1 MGEEPATCTRVE
13 PEMSDA
19 GSDEELSA
27 RMEEGSRDGSV
38 RKGCNPCCQTQR
50 SKLQHR
56 RARINQQINKEMRM
70 RAGAENLFRA
80 TTNQK
85 VKETVALELSFVNS
99 NLQLLKEELEELNS
113 NMEVYQTESE
123 AISVPMIPLGL
134 KETKE
139 VDLTVPL
146 KDFICEHYGE
156 DSSLFDKEI
165 NEFMELRQ
173 AMRTPSR
180 NQAGLELLVEYYN
193 QLYYLEQRFFPPHRT
208 LGVHFHWYDSLTG
221 VPSCQRA
228 LAFEKGSVLFNVG
241 ALYTQ
246 MGARQD
252 RSAPAGLDRA
262 IDAFQ
267 RAAGAFHYLK
277 ENFSNAPSLDMS
289 GPSLCMLVRLMVA
302 QVQECV
308 FERVTLTTQDTLFT
322 SQLHLAQEAAR
333 VSDVYSL
340 VLQTMSQPLMK
351 EYVPFSWT
359 SMVQVKSE
367 HFRALSHY
375 HAALALC
382 DHAQCMNEEEEDED
396 AEKALAQFHV
406 RTPAG
411 PPLNQVLRDPELR
424 HKLGKAHLRAAVMRH
439 EEAMRLHGLCK
450 ILRKMDLLQEVLSFM
465 HKRSLDKYSEMDQ
478 EDDFDETAE
487 APEIHS
493 QSHQKP
499 DIIPPN
505 FSSVPVTD
513 IFQRLGPLS
522 VFCARACW
530 SPVREVCLQRGES
543 CLGLTLRGD
552 SPVLVA
558 GVVPGGCAEEAGLR
572 EGDYIVSVEGEDC
585 KWAKHGDV
593 VNLLKSCSVRGVKL
607 SVITLHTYH
616 TQVDRRSVMVSPSG
630 DKENALQRSMGV
642 AKGQSS
648 TSLLNWNRKK
658 NQGAESTSEWVAP
671 SVCRLETSETVNPCT
686 EIEAEHSRNGVIV
699 KQRPGTGSLWGT
711 ESFHSGNTGTCENT
725 RRCPLLGS
733 AIWYSSKARTIYKRV
748 EKVEAMSRLYYCE
761 LQDIKIGCRKQWSVI
776 LSRGS
781 N

>member
-1 MGEEPATCTRVE
+1 TFLFIIP
-13 PEMSDA
+13 
-19 GSDEELSA
+19 
-27 RMEEGSRDGSV
+27 
-38 RKGCNPCCQTQR
+38 GCDPCCQTQR

-80 TTNQK
+80 TTNNK

-123 AISVPMIPLGL
+123 SINVPMIPLGL
-134 KETKE
+134 KETKD

-156 DSSLFDKEI
+156 DGSLFEKEI
-165 NEFMELRQ
+165 KEFMELRQ

-193 QLYYLEQRFFPPHRT
+193 QLYYLDQRFFPPHRN

-228 LAFEKGSVLFNVG
+228 LAFEKGSVLFNVA

-246 MGARQD
+246 IGARQD
-252 RSAPAGLDRA
+252 RSATAGIDRA

-289 GPSLCMLVRLMVA
+289 GPSLCMLVRLMIA

-308 FERVTLTTQDTLFT
+308 FERVTLTTQDTHFT
-322 SQLHLAQEAAR
+322 SQLQVAQEAAR
-333 VSDVYSL
+333 VRGRVL
-340 VLQTMSQPLMK
+340 VLQTMTQPMVK
-351 EYVPFSWT
+351 DYVPFSWA
-359 SMVQVKSE
+359 SMVQVKAE

-375 HAALALC
+375 YAAVALC
-382 DHAQCMNEEEEDED
+382 NHTLQDED
-396 AEKALAQFHV
+396 CDEETEKFFLQFHV
-406 RTPAG
+406 TTPAK
-411 PPLNQVLRDPELR
+411 PTLSQVLREPEER
-424 HKLGKAHLRAAVMRH
+424 RKLGKAHLRRAVIRH
-439 EEAMRLHGLCK
+439 EEAMRVHSMCK
-450 ILRKMDLLQEVLSFM
+450 ILRKMDILQEVLSFT

-499 DIIPPN
+499 DIITPN
-505 FSSVPVTD
+505 FFMVSVTD

-522 VFCARACW
+522 VFCARARW
-530 SPVREVCLQRGES
+530 GPVRVVCLQRGEG

-572 EGDYIVSVEGEDC
+572 EGDYIVAVDGEDC
-585 KWAKHGDV
+585 KWAKHGEV
-593 VNLLKSCSVRGVKL
+593 VHLLKSGGDRGVEL
-607 SVITLHTYH
+607 SVITLHTH
-616 TQVDRRSVMVSPSG
+616 DAQVGAVSRSLSIPLCVCVY
-630 DKENALQRSMGV
+630 DMGG

-648 TSLLNWNRKK
+648 ASLLNWNRKK
-658 NQGAESTSEWVAP
+658 NRDGG
-671 SVCRLETSETVNPCT
+671 
-686 EIEAEHSRNGVIV
+686 GVT
-699 KQRPGTGSLWGT
+699 KR
-711 ESFHSGNTGTCENT
+711 
-725 RRCPLLGS
+725 LGS
-733 AIWYSSKARTIYKRV
+733 TFSLPFGNLRDSESMY
-748 EKVEAMSRLYYCE
+748 
-761 LQDIKIGCRKQWSVI
+761 
-776 LSRGS
+776 
-781 N
+781 